1 MGECLLVRRGGKA
14 SLKSITVKTPPA
26 KLEYLAG
33 DTFDA
38 TGLVLTALIGG
49 VEVDVTTGYTI
60 TPTTLTA
67 DTTAVTITYALDGKT
82 ASTTQA
88 VTVKAYDPVFANNTW
103 EKIIEAAASGRAS
116 ELWSVGDTKPYTIGD
131 ETYTARI
138 IGFDHDALDSTD
150 AKYGDASY
158 NGGKNKAA
166 ITLEM
171 VEVTST
177 GYKIHSSNSYNIGWR
192 DCAMRSS
199 TLPTLKGLIEE
210 TVRNAIRT
218 VVKKRAQTPN
228 CDNGKYYETPDEL
241 FLLSAPEYN
250 RVNASWITNF
260 TQEGTPYAYYTA
272 GNSLAKKK
280 INGTSNDKYWTS
292 SAAHYQGSSYQF
304 IYVNSDGT
312 INSYDGIA
320 MAKPISIAFCL

>member
-1 MGECLLVRRGGKA
+1 M
-14 SLKSITVKTPPA
+14 LKSIIVNTSPR

-33 DTFDA
+33 DTFDP
-38 TGLVLTALIGG
+38 TGLVLTADVGG
-49 VEVDVTTGYTI
+49 VPINVTTGYTI
-60 TPTTLTA
+60 TPEVLTA
-67 DTTAVTITYALDGKT
+67 DTTYVTISYTADGRT
-82 ASTTQA
+82 ATTTQA
-88 VTVKAYDPVFANNTW
+88 VTVKLYDPVFANNAW

-116 ELWSVGDTKPYTIGD
+116 ELWAVGDTKPYTIGD

-138 IGFDHDALDSTD
+138 IGFDHDTLDATD
-150 AKYGDASY
+150 EKYGDASY

-171 VEVTST
+171 VELTST
-177 GYKIHSSNSYNIGWR
+177 GYKIHSSNSYSIGWR

-228 CDNGKYYETPDEL
+228 CDTGAYYETPDEL

-250 RVNASWITNF
+250 RVNAGWNNNF
-260 TQEGTPYAYYTA
+260 PQEGTPYAYYTA

-320 MAKPISIAFCL
+320 MAKPIAIAFCI